1 METKNLTKRQVIKLA
16 EYFNGYYEQRPIIDA
31 IKANNFSEALV
42 WTRKLKP
49 GTKHEQDKL
58 DELEK
63 AIKNYSICGEPDTSI
78 CEQATET
85 YEQKTETV
93 NEQETETEIADEPKN
108 VEEPADE
115 IADEP
120 KNVEEQGIGT
130 VAEPED
136 EIADEPKNVEEQGIC
151 TAPEPDVEI
160 ADEPED
166 DITDEQETDTSKYGT
181 KDPVEQVVEAS
192 KPKRRRKSAE

>member
-108 VEEPADE
+108 VEE
-115 IADEP
+115 
-120 KNVEEQGIGT
+120 
-130 VAEPED
+130 
-136 EIADEPKNVEEQGIC
+136 QGIC

>member
-42 WTRKLKP
+42 WTRRLKP

-78 CEQATET
+78 CEQET
-85 YEQKTETV
+85 DSCEQKTETV

-108 VEEPADE
+108 ADEPEDE

-120 KNVEEQGIGT
+120 EDEIAEEHKNVEEQGIGT
-130 VAEPED
+130 VAEP
-136 EIADEPKNVEEQGIC
+136 
-151 TAPEPDVEI
+151 DVEI
-160 ADEPED
+160 ADEPENAD
-166 DITDEQETDTSKYGT
+166 EIADEPENADKPENADEQETETSKYGT

-192 KPKRRRKSAE
+192 KPKRRHKSAE

>member
-42 WTRKLKP
+42 WTKRLKP

-78 CEQATET
+78 CEQTDT
-85 YEQKTETV
+85 CEQKTETV
-93 NEQETETEIADEPKN
+93 NEQETDTVSEPEESTKN
-108 VEEPADE
+108 
-115 IADEP
+115 
-120 KNVEEQGIGT
+120 EQGIEQ
-130 VAEPED
+130 AQ
-136 EIADEPKNVEEQGIC
+136 ALKNAFMTGQ
-151 TAPEPDVEI
+151 
-160 ADEPED
+160 
-166 DITDEQETDTSKYGT
+166 K
-181 KDPVEQVVEAS
+181 K
-192 KPKRRRKSAE
+192 

>member
-1 METKNLTKRQVIKLA
+1 MGTKNLTKKQVIKLA

-42 WTRKLKP
+42 WTRRLKP

-78 CEQATET
+78 CEQESET
-85 YEQKTETV
+85 CEQNTETV
-93 NEQETETEIADEPKN
+93 NEQETS
-108 VEEPADE
+108 
-115 IADEP
+115 
-120 KNVEEQGIGT
+120 
-130 VAEPED
+130 
-136 EIADEPKNVEEQGIC
+136 
-151 TAPEPDVEI
+151 TAAEPDVEI
-160 ADEPED
+160 ADEPENA
-166 DITDEQETDTSKYGT
+166 DEQETETSKYST

>member
-1 METKNLTKRQVIKLA
+1 MGTKNLTKKQVIKLA

-78 CEQATET
+78 CEQET
-85 YEQKTETV
+85 DSCEQKTETV
-93 NEQETETEIADEPKN
+93 N
-108 VEEPADE
+108 EPADE

-120 KNVEEQGIGT
+120 KN
-130 VAEPED
+130 ADEPED
-136 EIADEPKNVEEQGIC
+136 EIADELKNVDEQGIG
-151 TAPEPDVEI
+151 TAPEPDVETADEPENEI

-166 DITDEQETDTSKYGT
+166 EITDEQETETSKYST